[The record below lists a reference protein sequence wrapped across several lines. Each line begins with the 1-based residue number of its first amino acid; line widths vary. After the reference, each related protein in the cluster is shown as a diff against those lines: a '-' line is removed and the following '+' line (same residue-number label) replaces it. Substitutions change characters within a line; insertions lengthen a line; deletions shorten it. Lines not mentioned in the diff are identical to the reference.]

1 MTDPKPRLTGLIWKN
16 KANFQIGRMGVS
28 IYMKGYYEDLCGFW
42 LRENKANFIGVNDGF
57 VIPVKTGIQIC

>member
-1 MTDPKPRLTGLIWKN
+1 
-16 KANFQIGRMGVS
+16 MGVS